1 MNRRP
6 YAESWRSGFIMG
18 GRWSSGGMLGGFS
31 LAAKL
36 LTDVSFIFMLVP
48 KKTEGVLDGRSHDQI
63 VFAYR

>member
-1 MNRRP
+1 MER
-6 YAESWRSGFIMG
+6 WG
-18 GRWSSGGMLGGFS
+18 GVGGFS